1 MYLQDLKL
9 SNFKNCQTADLS
21 LSEKINCFVGL
32 NAAGKTN
39 ILDSIYYLAF
49 CKSCFSMTDRQ
60 NIKHGEDFFA
70 IHGNFHFDNEEYHT
84 ISCVQKTNSKKSFRC
99 DKKEYER
106 LADHIGRIPLVM
118 ISPYDN
124 DLINSGSES
133 RRKFIDGVISQFDAS
148 YLDCLLNYNKA
159 LQQRNKQLKFFQ
171 ENKIWDATL
180 LEIWN
185 RQLVQNAIPINEKR
199 KSFLEEFVPIF
210 QKYYEIVS
218 RSMNNEECNMKNE
231 DVSIRYNSALN
242 EKDYDQLLAESLNH
256 DRFSTYTNVGIH
268 KDDLVFLIDGHPVK
282 QFASQGQQKSFVV
295 AIKLAQ
301 FDFNYKKIGHKPI
314 LLLDDIFD
322 KLDDNRVGQLVKLVG
337 NDHFGQVF
345 ITDTQFQRIKYL
357 MDNTVVNHKI
367 FKVNNGIIT
376 SDNE

>member
-1 MYLQDLKL
+1 MYLQELKL
-9 SNFKNCQTADLS
+9 NNFKNCAAADLS

-49 CKSCFSMTDRQ
+49 CKSYFSLTDKQ
-60 NIKHGEDFFA
+60 NIKHGEEFFA
-70 IHGNFHFDNEEYHT
+70 IHGDFHFDNEELHT
-84 ISCVQKTNSKKSFRC
+84 FSCVQKSNVKKSFKC

-106 LADHIGRIPLVM
+106 LADHIGKVPLVM

-124 DLINSGSES
+124 DLINGGSDL

-148 YLDCLLNYNKA
+148 YLNALLNYNKA
-159 LQQRNKQLKFFQ
+159 LLQRNKQLKSFS
-171 ENKIWDATL
+171 ENRFWDSTL
-180 LEIWN
+180 LEMWN
-185 RQLVQNAIPINEKR
+185 MQLVQNATPINQKR
-199 KSFLEEFVPIF
+199 KEFLEEFVPVF

-218 RSMNNEECNMKNE
+218 GTNEK
-231 DVSIRYNSALN
+231 VSIVYNSTLN
-242 EKDYDQLLAESLNH
+242 EKLYDVLLAESLEH

-268 KDDLVFLIDGHPVK
+268 KDDLVFHIDNHTVK

-322 KLDDNRVGQLVKLVG
+322 KLDDNRVSQLVKLVG
-337 NDHFGQVF
+337 NNHFGQVF
-345 ITDTQFQRIKYL
+345 ITDTQRQRIKYL
-357 MDNTVVNHKI
+357 MDNTIVNHRI
-367 FKVNNGIIT
+367 FKVEKGVIT
-376 SDNE
+376 LDNE

>member
-1 MYLQDLKL
+1 MYLQELKL
-9 SNFKNCQTADLS
+9 NNFKNCQSAELQ

-49 CKSCFSMTDRQ
+49 CKSYFTLTDKQ

-70 IHGNFHFDNEEYHT
+70 IHGDFHFDNEELHT
-84 ISCVQKTNSKKSFRC
+84 ISCVQKNASKKSFKC

-106 LADHIGRIPLVM
+106 LADHIGKVPLVM
-118 ISPYDN
+118 ISPYDS
-124 DLINSGSES
+124 DLINNGSEL

-148 YLDCLLNYNKA
+148 YLSCLLNYNKA
-159 LQQRNKQLKFFQ
+159 LQQRNKQLKFFM
-171 ENKIWDATL
+171 ENKFWDQTL
-180 LEIWN
+180 LEMWDE
-185 RQLVQNAIPINEKR
+185 QLVQNATPINEKR
-199 KSFLEEFVPIF
+199 KLFIEEFVPVF

-218 RSMNNEECNMKNE
+218 GTDEKVAIE
-231 DVSIRYNSALN
+231 YNSTLN
-242 EKDYDQLLAESLNH
+242 EKEYRQLLKESLDH
-256 DRFSTYTNVGIH
+256 DRYSTYTNVGIH
-268 KDDLVFLIDGHPVK
+268 KDDLVFLIDGHAVK

-301 FDFNYKKIGHKPI
+301 FDFNYKKIGQKPI

-322 KLDDNRVGQLVKLVG
+322 KLDDNRVSQLVKLVG

-345 ITDTQFQRIKYL
+345 ITDTQRQRIKYL
-357 MDNTVVNHKI
+357 MDNTIVNHKI
-367 FKVNNGIIT
+367 FKVNNGII
-376 SDNE
+376 SLEDE

>member
-1 MYLQDLKL
+1 MYLQELKL
-9 SNFKNCQTADLS
+9 NNFKNCQSADLL

-39 ILDSIYYLAF
+39 VLDSIYYLAF
-49 CKSCFSMTDRQ
+49 CKSYFTLTDKQ
-60 NIKHGEDFFA
+60 NIKHGEDFFS
-70 IHGNFHFDNEEYHT
+70 IHGDFHFDNEELHT
-84 ISCVQKTNSKKSFRC
+84 ISCVQKNVSKKSFKC

-106 LADHIGRIPLVM
+106 LADHIGKVPLVM

-124 DLINSGSES
+124 DLINNGSEL

-148 YLDCLLNYNKA
+148 YLSCLLNYNKA
-159 LQQRNKQLKFFQ
+159 LQQRNKQLKFFS
-171 ENKIWDATL
+171 ENRFWDQTL
-180 LEIWN
+180 LEMWN
-185 RQLVQNAIPINEKR
+185 EQLVQNATPINEKR
-199 KSFLEEFVPIF
+199 KLFIEEFLPVF

-218 RSMNNEECNMKNE
+218 GTNEKVAIE
-231 DVSIRYNSALN
+231 YNSALN
-242 EKDYDQLLAESLNH
+242 EKKYRQLLAESLEH
-256 DRFSTYTNVGIH
+256 DRFSTYTNIGIH
-268 KDDLVFLIDGHPVK
+268 KDDLIFLIDGHSVK

-322 KLDDNRVGQLVKLVG
+322 KLDDNRVTQLVKLVG

-345 ITDTQFQRIKYL
+345 ITDTQRQRIKYL
-357 MDNTVVNHKI
+357 MDNTIVNHKI
-367 FKVNNGIIT
+367 FKVNNGVI
-376 SDNE
+376 SLDDE

>member
-1 MYLQDLKL
+1 MYLQELKL
-9 SNFKNCQTADLS
+9 SNFKNCQSADLS

-49 CKSCFSMTDRQ
+49 CKSYFTQTDRQ

-70 IHGNFHFDNEEYHT
+70 IHGDFHFDNDEIHT
-84 ISCVQKTNSKKSFRC
+84 ISCVQKNASKKSFKY

-106 LADHIGRIPLVM
+106 LADHIGKIPLVM
-118 ISPYDN
+118 ISPYDS
-124 DLINSGSES
+124 DLINGGSEL
-133 RRKFIDGVISQFDAS
+133 RRKFIDGVISQFDTS
-148 YLDCLLNYNKA
+148 YLNCLLNYNKA
-159 LQQRNKQLKFFQ
+159 LQQRNKQLKFFL
-171 ENKIWDATL
+171 ENKIWNATL
-180 LEIWN
+180 LEMWD
-185 RQLVQNAIPINEKR
+185 RQLIQNAKPINEKR
-199 KSFLEEFVPIF
+199 KIFLDEFVPVF
-210 QKYYEIVS
+210 QHYYEIVS
-218 RSMNNEECNMKNE
+218 SSMNDEGCKMNNET
-231 DVSIRYNSALN
+231 VSIIYNSSLN
-242 EKDYDQLLAESLNH
+242 ERPYEELLAESLSH

-268 KDDLVFLIDGHPVK
+268 KDDLTFLINDHPVK

-345 ITDTQFQRIKYL
+345 ITDTQRHRIKLL
-357 MDNTVVNHKI
+357 MDNTVVNYMI

-376 SDNE
+376 IDDE

>member
-9 SNFKNCQTADLS
+9 SNFKNCQSAELS

-49 CKSCFSMTDRQ
+49 CKSYFSLTDKQ

-70 IHGNFHFDNEEYHT
+70 IHGDFHFDNDELHT
-84 ISCVQKTNSKKSFRC
+84 ISCVQKINSKKTFRC

-106 LADHIGRIPLVM
+106 LADHIGKIPLVM
-118 ISPYDN
+118 ISPYDS
-124 DLINSGSES
+124 DLINSGSDL

-148 YLDCLLNYNKA
+148 YLNCLLNYNKA
-159 LQQRNKQLKFFQ
+159 LQQRNKQLKFYL
-171 ENKIWDATL
+171 ENKMWDNDL
-180 LEIWN
+180 LEMWN
-185 RQLVQNAIPINEKR
+185 YQLIQNAIPINKKR
-199 KSFLEEFVPIF
+199 KEFIEEFVPVF
-210 QKYYEIVS
+210 QKYYKIVS
-218 RSMNNEECNMKNE
+218 DSQDSQNTSRVNEK
-231 DVSIRYNSALN
+231 VSIDYNSTLN
-242 EKDYDQLLAESLNH
+242 EREYEELLADSLNH
-256 DRFSTYTNVGIH
+256 DRFSGYTNVGIH
-268 KDDLVFLIDGHPVK
+268 KDDLIFLVDNHPVK

-301 FDFNYKKIGHKPI
+301 FDFNYRKIGHKPI

-322 KLDDNRVGQLVKLVG
+322 KLDDNRVEQLVKLVG

-345 ITDTQFQRIKYL
+345 ITDTQRQRIKYL

-376 SDNE
+376 ADDE